1 MKKEICEYHFYVRTE
16 EGPYGWQ
23 LSSMSSLIYGTVPG
37 RAKLSPLLVNSVQVK
52 ITSSSQNLSAN
63 PKSLWSFVILFAVW
77 STALPGFQFWKTPF
91 CTVQSV
97 LSSEWHSVSA
107 SHFSLLHTTF
117 RLLFRPADLSLP
129 RNLFLF
135 KICLDT
141 VFNLLN
147 RCNVTF
153 LVDIY

>member
-1 MKKEICEYHFYVRTE
+1 MLFLWMKKEICEYHFYVRTE

-37 RAKLSPLLVNSVQVK
+37 RAKLPPLLVNSVQVK

-97 LSSEWHSVSA
+97 LSSEWHEVSQHLISLYYTQLLDYCSDLQIFHCLEICSYLKSVWIL
-107 SHFSLLHTTF
+107 FST
-117 RLLFRPADLSLP
+117 S
-129 RNLFLF
+129 
-135 KICLDT
+135 
-141 VFNLLN
+141 
-147 RCNVTF
+147 
-153 LVDIY
+153 